1 MIKSKKEL
9 FDNLICEVGIC
20 TKCLNIKAEKNDKSL
35 YNVYKD
41 FNVGRCIPSIWTDWY
56 NRLDAKIM
64 VIGQDWGPYED
75 MLKLNKQYMLDKS
88 GDNWY
93 KLIESEKSMT
103 KKKLTKFLVDSSKGK
118 ISNIDNVFI
127 TNAIMCGRKGR
138 SYRGDNIDLLK
149 STCNCTCFLKKQ
161 IDIVKP
167 KVIVTLGYY
176 PILALSKIFK
186 FKIGSSLKE
195 VIDNNDVI
203 MVGEYVVIPAFHPV
217 AQVSNEVQLKQYEK
231 IWKYIP

>member
-1 MIKSKKEL
+1 MIKSRKEL

-75 MLKLNKQYMLDKS
+75 MLKLNKQYMLDKRE
-88 GDNWY
+88 DNWY

-127 TNAIMCGRKGR
+127 TNAIMCAR
-138 SYRGDNIDLLK
+138 SGTNYRGDNINLK
-149 STCNCTCFLKKQ
+149 YSTCACSNYLKRQ
-161 IDIVKP
+161 IDIVDP

-176 PILALSKIFK
+176 PLLALSNIFGFTVESNLTK
-186 FKIGSSLKE
+186 TIE
-195 VIDNNDVI
+195 NNPVIKVDNYIIV
-203 MVGEYVVIPAFHPV
+203 PAFHPA
-217 AQVSNEVQLKQYEK
+217 AQISLERQTKQYKK
-231 IWKYIP
+231 IWDNM